1 MRVDPVVSASLD
13 ILAPAD
19 IKLYVKPSAALN
31 AQSWQKTQGAVT
43 QWHWQQNALPEI
55 TLQAGMPRSV
65 HLFPM
70 LQVTTLPNWNAVAVW
85 ADRLFAPHMVMDAGI
100 LGIAQ
105 GLQKNAKTAQDKT
118 KNLFAYM
125 QDKIRYVFAHVG
137 AAVMSLTPPQILL
150 KWLR

>member
-1 MRVDPVVSASLD
+1 MRNPGRKPGRSDTVA
-13 ILAPAD
+13 LATKCVAGN
-19 IKLYVKPSAALN
+19 YFTSGYAAQC
-31 AQSWQKTQGAVT
+31 A
-43 QWHWQQNALPEI
+43 
-55 TLQAGMPRSV
+55 
-65 HLFPM
+65 LFPM

-125 QDKIRYVFAHVG
+125 RDKIRYVFTHVG
-137 AAVMSLTPPQILL
+137 RGGYEPHTTTDIVKMVTVIAKTKPCSRWRWRAAWV
-150 KWLR
+150 